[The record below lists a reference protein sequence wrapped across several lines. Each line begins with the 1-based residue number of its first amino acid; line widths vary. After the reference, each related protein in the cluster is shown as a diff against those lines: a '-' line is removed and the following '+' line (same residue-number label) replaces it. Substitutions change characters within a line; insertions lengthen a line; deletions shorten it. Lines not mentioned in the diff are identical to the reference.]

1 MNASAMPAPVAICSP
16 AITAMM
22 AAAAPWADVI
32 GATTPTL
39 PWRSELY
46 TSRSPV
52 VLPIAVT
59 MSSATCS
66 RPRPSGTPCASANG
80 AEITEP
86 ISSTHPST
94 ATGGIIRVDR
104 LMHSAEA
111 AHIAAATRP
120 PTIAIT
126 GRARLRA
133 QGSARRSSDTWSRRE
148 GYAEA
153 RRRA

>member
-66 RPRPSGTPCASANG
+66 PPEAVGHALRERERRRDHRADQQHPPQHRDGRDRSG
-80 AEITEP
+80 
-86 ISSTHPST
+86 
-94 ATGGIIRVDR
+94 VDR

-133 QGSARRSSDTWSRRE
+133 QGSARRSSDT
-148 GYAEA
+148 
-153 RRRA
+153 